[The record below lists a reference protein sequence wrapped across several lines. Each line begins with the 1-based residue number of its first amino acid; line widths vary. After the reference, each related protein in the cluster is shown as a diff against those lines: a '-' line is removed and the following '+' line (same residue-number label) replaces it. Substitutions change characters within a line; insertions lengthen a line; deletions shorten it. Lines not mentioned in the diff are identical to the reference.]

1 MANQLRIK
9 GFNTSL
15 VCRPDSLLEQA
26 AQDSNL
32 PYYQASFRNSLDLR
46 TVIKILSLI
55 RKLKIDLIICS
66 TTRDI
71 KLAGLAGK
79 LANVPVISRQG
90 LALIPDNH
98 RYKFLIRN
106 FTSSIITN
114 TITIKNQ
121 FENYGWF
128 PKDHIQVIYN
138 GVATQQPDTQ
148 KQNIR
153 QQYLSN
159 PGEKLIISAGRLNHQ
174 KGFCYL
180 IQAAHIAQQA
190 NKPWKFVILG
200 DGEEKKH
207 LNKLIAKNQLKNI
220 TLLGFHKNIQD
231 YYTSADLF
239 VLSSLAEGTPNV
251 VLEAMSCGCPV
262 IATDVN
268 GVREVIEHKTNGYII
283 PSMDSTA
290 IYQGIEN
297 CFNEPDLLKR
307 MADRAYLTI
316 QEKFTIEKS
325 VGQFIEYIT
334 NIITKYEEDH
344 HKNA

>member
-9 GFNTSL
+9 GYNTSL

-26 AQDSNL
+26 ARESDL
-32 PYYQASFRNSLDLR
+32 PCYQANFRNSLDLG
-46 TVIKILSLI
+46 TVIRILSLI
-55 RKLKIDLIICS
+55 RKLKIDLIVCS

-79 LANVPVISRQG
+79 LANIPVISRQG

-98 RYKFLIRN
+98 RYKFLVRN

-138 GVATQQPDTQ
+138 GVAPQQPETQ
-148 KQNIR
+148 KQDIR
-153 QQYLSN
+153 QQHLNSSDK
-159 PGEKLIISAGRLNHQ
+159 KLIVSAGRLNTQ
-174 KGFCYL
+174 KGFRYL
-180 IQAAHIAQQA
+180 IEAAHMAQQT

-207 LNKLIAKNQLKNI
+207 LTKLITKYQLRNI
-220 TLLGFHKNIQD
+220 ALLGFHKNIQD

-268 GVREVIEHKTNGYII
+268 GVREVIEHKSNGYII
-283 PSMDSTA
+283 PPMDSMA
-290 IYQGIEN
+290 IYQGIES
-297 CFNEPDLLKR
+297 CFNEPELLKK

-316 QEKFTIEKS
+316 QDKFTVEKS
-325 VGQFIEYIT
+325 VHQFIEYIT